1 MKSAGSGIN
10 LADLGWRVS
19 PGQPAYLTGFR
30 NEGGEVPRPVEFST
44 PRQENTAGCGASPA
58 VIGSR

>member
-10 LADLGWRVS
+10 LADLGKRVS

-30 NEGGEVPRPVEFST
+30 NEGGEVPRPVGFRPRGKKT
-44 PRQENTAGCGASPA
+44 PLGVVHRRP
-58 VIGSR
+58 